1 MMATI
6 RDTRWMY
13 PGPRPTEAARRA
25 MAAIRQAL
33 ADPPTD
39 RAPADMLAELEQR
52 RLEDEARRSAQGVLP
67 L

>member
-1 MMATI
+1 MMAAI

-13 PGPRPTEAARRA
+13 PGPQPTEATHRA
-25 MAAIRQAL
+25 MAAIQQVL
-33 ADPPTD
+33 AEGPRD
-39 RAPADMLAELEQR
+39 RASADMLAELEQR